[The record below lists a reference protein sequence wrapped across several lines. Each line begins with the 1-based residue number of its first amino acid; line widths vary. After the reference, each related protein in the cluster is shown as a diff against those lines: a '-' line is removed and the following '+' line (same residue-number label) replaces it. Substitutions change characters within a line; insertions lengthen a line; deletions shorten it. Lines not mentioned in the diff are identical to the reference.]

1 MGMTSR
7 SRCVLCAVSKFCKRA
22 SAVRCHLNWW
32 ADLGT
37 AGPVTVS
44 QAASLFSSWCCS
56 TSNNS
61 SQAAGSPS
69 SRSCC
74 ESIARSHRSTSAQ
87 QGHDDSR
94 HRNLSGWCDC

>member
-56 TSNNS
+56 TS
-61 SQAAGSPS
+61 
-69 SRSCC
+69 
-74 ESIARSHRSTSAQ
+74 AQ